1 MARKGDASVL
11 VRAYH
16 RTGEEATVLSLEI
29 KVKGQIDEDWA
40 DCLGG
45 FAFDHT
51 GEGDTVIKGSVRD
64 QSAYYGLL
72 LQLSNLGMQLVS
84 VIFKPATEDIN
95 GEQPGE

>member
-11 VRAYH
+11 VRVYH

-29 KVKGQIDEDWA
+29 KVKGQIYEDWA

-84 VIFKPATEDIN
+84 VTFKPASEDID